1 MEILLIL
8 LGIVFGWVGRGFYNS
23 PDYHNPYDSEI
34 KPIINVDDIK
44 CHSSIPKTQNDSQK

>member
-23 PDYHNPYDSEI
+23 PDYHNPYDSGI

-44 CHSSIPKTQNDSQK
+44 CPSSIPKTQNDSQK